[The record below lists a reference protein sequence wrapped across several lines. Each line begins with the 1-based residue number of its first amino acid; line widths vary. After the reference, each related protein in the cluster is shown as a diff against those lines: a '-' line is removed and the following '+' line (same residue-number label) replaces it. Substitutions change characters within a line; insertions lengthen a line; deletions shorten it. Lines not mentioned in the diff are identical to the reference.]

1 MKLKS
6 NGIQITGYGDYYPEK
21 ILTDEEIRGRL
32 KYPDM
37 HPAEKAV
44 IGDIGVTQ
52 RHRSSEKETS
62 VYMAS
67 KACEMAMKNAGVSP
81 ESIDLYLFCNW
92 TERYYLPDL
101 APQASLLNGTKNALA
116 FDLGTACTGFVHGVQ
131 TASCYLQTGKWKKAL
146 VVGSERFS
154 ERTKKGGYGE
164 FTAGDAAAAVVME
177 YTGNTETGIVDTCLY
192 DVGTLVD
199 VITCTAPAGLI
210 RSYPDLVTNAAD
222 YSLKAI
228 DLLMERNGLKESD
241 ITWVVPHPGT
251 DIVVKDILKRTKIP
265 KEKYL
270 MNYPKMGNVS
280 AASIPTVLAEN
291 YNKGIIKKGDVVLT
305 PAVGGGFYWG
315 GILYIA

>member
-21 ILTDEEIRGRL
+21 ILTDEEIRARL

-44 IGDIGVTQ
+44 IGDIGVTK
-52 RHRSSEKETS
+52 RHRANEKETS

-101 APQASLLNGTKNALA
+101 APQASMLNGTKNALA

-146 VVGSERFS
+146 VVGAERFS

-177 YTGNTETGIVDTCLY
+177 
-192 DVGTLVD
+192 
-199 VITCTAPAGLI
+199 
-210 RSYPDLVTNAAD
+210 
-222 YSLKAI
+222 
-228 DLLMERNGLKESD
+228 LLMERNGLKESD

-280 AASIPTVLAEN
+280 AASIPTVLAEY
-291 YNKGIIKKGDVVLT
+291 YNNGTIKKGDTILA